1 MTKCWAPEPIHRP
14 TADAVSAELDHMTIF
29 GGTGTHRREDTPQN
43 HSRMPPPAS
52 RSGQNSGIPSR
63 RQTIETSNSR
73 PPNGIQRP
81 PNRTQ
86 THHTYHQNIMDRSQ
100 SLPES
105 AQHAPFSIIQDGFRS
120 EPMEMEEPSFGDPGP
135 FHPHS
140 PPYRRNFSNPTYG
153 VNQILHFYIFLNDLT
168 GLYIDKQ

>member
-1 MTKCWAPEPIHRP
+1 MLGARAYPQTYRGRCKCGTRP
-14 TADAVSAELDHMTIF
+14 HDNIWRHQYASTRGHSAKSFKDATTS
-29 GGTGTHRREDTPQN
+29 
-43 HSRMPPPAS
+43 
-52 RSGQNSGIPSR
+52 
-63 RQTIETSNSR
+63 IEVRAKLRR

-105 AQHAPFSIIQDGFRS
+105 AQHAPFSIIQDGLRS
-120 EPMEMEEPSFGDPGP
+120 EPMEMEEPSFGNPGP
-135 FHPHS
+135 LNHPHS